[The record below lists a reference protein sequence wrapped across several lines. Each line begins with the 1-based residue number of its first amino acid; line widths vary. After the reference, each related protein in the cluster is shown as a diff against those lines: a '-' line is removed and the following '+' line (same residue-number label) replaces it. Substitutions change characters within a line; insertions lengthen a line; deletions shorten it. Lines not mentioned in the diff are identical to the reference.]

1 MSKIFKT
8 SFFVFF
14 ILIVTQPSYA
24 NQAIEKQIDKIK
36 ANVIFIRHA
45 LAPGYGD
52 PENFNL
58 QDCLSQ
64 RNLDKAGKEQ
74 AQMIGQYF
82 IENKISFI
90 EILTSEW
97 CRCIDTAREMN
108 IGTSNTFDG
117 LNSFFKDYS
126 SKSNIMKKLNL
137 KLSKLSGKNLT
148 LMITHQVVISEVTN
162 ITPPSGGIVLYN
174 SLNKT
179 ASEFKITDLY
189 E

>member
-14 ILIVTQPSYA
+14 ILIVAQPSYA
-24 NQAIEKQIDKIK
+24 NQAIEKQIDNIK
-36 ANVIFIRHA
+36 ANVIFIRHT

-64 RNLDKAGKEQ
+64 RNLDKIGKKQ
-74 AQMIGQYF
+74 AQLIGQYF
-82 IENKISFI
+82 IKNKISFT

-108 IGTSNTFDG
+108 IGISNTFDG
-117 LNSFFKDYS
+117 LNSFFQDYS
-126 SKSNIMKKLNL
+126 SKSEIMHKLNL
-137 KLSKLSGKNLT
+137 KLNKLNSENFT

-162 ITPPSGGIVLYN
+162 IKPPSGGIVLYN
-174 SLNKT
+174 SNNKT
-179 ASEFKITDLY
+179 ALEFKIIDLY